1 MKARQIAVVGSG
13 IHGLLCAWLLIR
25 KGHRVEL
32 FEQGAV
38 PNPYAASYG
47 LHRLLHPWNAAGD
60 PMMAE
65 AAAGALRSWKRILAE
80 IGSDAFEPT
89 GILVLDDR
97 SGLAFDD
104 LGIASSLIDGT
115 ALSRR
120 LPFAEIGGGHS
131 ARLFHDFGVLFAGRI
146 LGDLVKA
153 LRTAGLRIHA
163 HTRVEA
169 IDARTGSL
177 HLADAGRVSAD
188 LIILATGTG
197 TRALLPADILP
208 TDPEAFSP
216 RRCYVAYVAWP
227 DYGRGGEGAA
237 WASLGTGDLW
247 GMPPLRGELMKLGN
261 GAFTRPADPAEPDD
275 AAAVARELLKSYV
288 ERFPALGRA
297 RLIRCG
303 ANHWTRIGSR
313 DAFMIRD
320 RLVVVTSD
328 DGAGFKTAPQ
338 VAEAIVSRILDAPS
352 G

>member
-38 PNPYAASYG
+38 PNPYAASHG

-97 SGLAFDD
+97 SGLAFDG

-120 LPFAEIGGGHS
+120 LPFAEIGSGHS

-169 IDARTGSL
+169 INARTGSL

-208 TDPEAFSP
+208 ADPQAFSP
-216 RRCYVAYVAWP
+216 RRCYVAYVEWP
-227 DYGRGGEGAA
+227 DYDTGSEGAA
-237 WASLGTGDLW
+237 WASLGRGDLW

-297 RLIRCG
+297 RLVRCG

-328 DGAGFKTAPQ
+328 DGGGFKTAPQ
-338 VAEAIVSRILDAPS
+338 VAEAIVARISDAPM